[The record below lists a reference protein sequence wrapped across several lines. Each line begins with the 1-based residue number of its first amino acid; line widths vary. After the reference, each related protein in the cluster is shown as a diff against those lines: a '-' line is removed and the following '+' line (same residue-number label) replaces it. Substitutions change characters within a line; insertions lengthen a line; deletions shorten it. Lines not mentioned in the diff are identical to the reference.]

1 MAKWTN
7 EQQKVIDTRDRNIL
21 VSAAA
26 GSGKTAVLVERII
39 KRITDTKNPIDI
51 ERLLVVTFTNAAAA
65 EMRERVLRAI
75 ENELA
80 KQPDNVHL
88 QRQQTF
94 INNANITT
102 IHSFCLGLVK
112 EHFNEVD
119 LDPSV
124 KVADEGEMALMRSD
138 VAKEVLEEFYEED
151 SEEFRDFVAQFETKN
166 SDEYLEKMILSLYKK
181 AIDYPWP
188 DEWLDDCIARYLSL
202 IHI

>member
-39 KRITDTKNPIDI
+39 KRIMDTKNPIDI

-151 SEEFRDFVAQFETKN
+151 SEEFRD
-166 SDEYLEKMILSLYKK
+166 LLPSLRQKTVMN
-181 AIDYPWP
+181 I
-188 DEWLDDCIARYLSL
+188 
-202 IHI
+202 